1 MKIVCASRKFI
12 ESILFRLESFQG
24 GSNPWISQ
32 IDERTIMGSSGQP
45 FEDFVK
51 ATGSKDTSPIEWL
64 EKTII
69 WRHMCPTA
77 PDTLPAYPFYKKD
90 LFIMK
95 QCPDVYFTGNA
106 DKYETK
112 LWKGIYY
119 FSFLPF

>member
-1 MKIVCASRKFI
+1 MII
-12 ESILFRLESFQG
+12 
-24 GSNPWISQ
+24 
-32 IDERTIMGSSGQP
+32 GSSGQP
-45 FEDFVK
+45 LEDITK
-51 ATGSKDTSPIEWL
+51 AAGSKDISPIEWL

-95 QCPDVYFTGNA
+95 DCPDIYFTGNA

-119 FSFLPF
+119 LFFFFTFLLKTKTINYPFIYRRAESSD